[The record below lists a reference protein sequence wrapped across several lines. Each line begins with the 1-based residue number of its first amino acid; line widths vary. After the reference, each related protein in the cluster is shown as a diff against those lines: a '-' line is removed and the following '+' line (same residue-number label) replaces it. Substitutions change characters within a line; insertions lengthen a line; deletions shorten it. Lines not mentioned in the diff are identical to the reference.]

1 MRAIAIAKDKR
12 TPVLPEVPTIAES
25 GLPEYQYDSW
35 FGVLAPAG
43 TPKPILDKVSADI
56 GRVLQNPELAA
67 RLTKQG
73 VEISV
78 TTPEVFD
85 RQLKDEVK
93 RNSAMLRA
101 AGVGGK

>member
-1 MRAIAIAKDKR
+1 VRAIAIAKDRR
-12 TPVLPEVPTIAES
+12 TPVLPDVPTIPES

-43 TPKPILDKVSADI
+43 TPKPILDKVSEDI
-56 GRVLQNPELAA
+56 GRVLKNPELAA

-73 VEISV
+73 VEINV
-78 TTPEVFD
+78 TSSDAFD
-85 RQLKDEVK
+85 AQLKDEVV

-101 AGVGGK
+101 AGIGK